1 MIQIMGLSIV
11 KKFLCSI
18 LVGLLFLSGC
28 SLIGSSNDDG
38 GITLRLPE
46 NSGRS
51 VTSEGSLV
59 AEGVSYYVVRV
70 RKYGEVEQ
78 EEKASPGATVTI
90 DGLYPGE
97 YTVAI
102 LGVGS
107 DGIVQVYG
115 RSTAVDVKPGDTSTA
130 AVRLDF
136 VSGMTLRIHLD
147 FFDSTGE
154 PEFFET
160 DSTLFNITATGG
172 GTSHIYTPSSWISVG
187 MTAFNI
193 FHSEDSD
200 TCVPRTVKNFLEP
213 GISYKFSV
221 KASDT
226 GWDKSY
232 YGSSDCVIENGE
244 NVVRVNL
251 R

>member
-1 MIQIMGLSIV
+1 MIQIMGLSIM

-18 LVGLLFLSGC
+18 LAGFLFLSGC
-28 SLIGSSNDDG
+28 SLIDSSNDDG

-90 DGLYPGE
+90 DGLLPGE

-102 LGVGS
+102 LGVDS

-115 RSTAVDVKPGDTSTA
+115 RSMAVDVKPGETSTA

-136 VSGMTLRIHLD
+136 VSEMTLRMLLY
-147 FFDSTGE
+147 FFDSAGE
-154 PEFFET
+154 DALF
-160 DSTLFNITATGG
+160 DSDNSTFVITASEG
-172 GTSHIYTPSSWISVG
+172 GTSYRYTANNSVDSG
-187 MTAFNI
+187 VATFWI
-193 FHSEDSD
+193 FHAENLA

-221 KASDT
+221 KAADS
-226 GWDKSY
+226 GWDKTYS
-232 YGSSDCVIENGE
+232 GSSDCVIENGE
-244 NVVRVNL
+244 NVVRVDL

>member
-18 LVGLLFLSGC
+18 LAGLLFLSGC
-28 SLIGSSNDDG
+28 SLIDSSNDDG

-59 AEGVSYYVVRV
+59 AEGVSYYVVRL
-70 RKYGEVEQ
+70 RKDGEVEQ
-78 EEKASPGATVTI
+78 EEKVSPGSTITI

-102 LGVGS
+102 LGVDS

-115 RSTAVDVKPGDTSTA
+115 RSPAVEVKPGETSSA
-130 AVRLDF
+130 AVRLEF
-136 VSGMTLRIHLD
+136 VSEMTLRMLLY
-147 FFDSTGE
+147 FFDSAGE
-154 PEFFET
+154 DALF
-160 DSTLFNITATGG
+160 DSDNSTFVITASEG
-172 GTSHIYTPSSWISVG
+172 GTSHSYTANNSVDSG
-187 MTAFNI
+187 FATFWI
-193 FHSEDSD
+193 FHAENFD

-221 KASDT
+221 KASDI
-226 GWDKSY
+226 GWDKTYS
-232 YGSSDCVIENGE
+232 GSSKYVIENGE
-244 NVVRVNL
+244 NVVRVDL

>member
-1 MIQIMGLSIV
+1 MR
-11 KKFLCSI
+11 KCF
-18 LVGLLFLSGC
+18 LFLAVVFTFFLAAC
-28 SLIGSSNDDG
+28 SLFNYSNGNG
-38 GITLRLPE
+38 GISLSLPD
-46 NSGRS
+46 NSKRS
-51 VTSEGSLV
+51 VTSEGSLA
-59 AEGVSYYVVRV
+59 AEGVSYYVVRL
-70 RKYGEVEQ
+70 RKDGEVEQ
-78 EEKASPGATVTI
+78 EEKASPGSTITI

-115 RSTAVDVKPGDTSTA
+115 RSTAVDVKPGDTSTV

-244 NVVRVNL
+244 NVVQVNL

>member
-1 MIQIMGLSIV
+1 MR
-11 KKFLCSI
+11 KCF
-18 LVGLLFLSGC
+18 LFLAVVFTFFLAAC
-28 SLIGSSNDDG
+28 SLFNSSNGNG
-38 GITLRLPE
+38 GISLCLPD
-46 NSGRS
+46 NSKRS

-59 AEGVSYYVVRV
+59 SEGVSYYVVRL
-70 RKYGEVEQ
+70 RKDGEVEQ
-78 EEKASPGATVTI
+78 EEKASPGSTITI

>member
-1 MIQIMGLSIV
+1 MR
-11 KKFLCSI
+11 KCF
-18 LVGLLFLSGC
+18 LFLAVVFTFFLAAC
-28 SLIGSSNDDG
+28 SLFNSSNGNG
-38 GITLRLPE
+38 GISLSLPD
-46 NSGRS
+46 NSKRS

-59 AEGVSYYVVRV
+59 AEGVSYYVVRL
-70 RKYGEVEQ
+70 RKDGEVEQ
-78 EEKASPGATVTI
+78 EEKASPGSTITI

-102 LGVGS
+102 LGVDS

-115 RSTAVDVKPGDTSTA
+115 RSPAVEVKPRDTSTA
-130 AVRLDF
+130 SVRLEF
-136 VSGMTLRIHLD
+136 VDGMSLRIHLD

-244 NVVRVNL
+244 NVVQVNL

>member
-1 MIQIMGLSIV
+1 MR
-11 KKFLCSI
+11 KCF
-18 LVGLLFLSGC
+18 LFLAVVFTFFLAAC
-28 SLIGSSNDDG
+28 SLFNSSNGNG
-38 GITLRLPE
+38 GISLSLPD
-46 NSGRS
+46 NSKRS
-51 VTSEGSLV
+51 VTSEGSLA
-59 AEGVSYYVVRV
+59 AEGVSYYVVRL
-70 RKYGEVEQ
+70 RKDGEVEQ
-78 EEKASPGATVTI
+78 EEKASPGSTITI

-115 RSTAVDVKPGDTSTA
+115 RSTAVDVKPGDTSTV

-244 NVVRVNL
+244 NVVQVNL

>member
-1 MIQIMGLSIV
+1 M

-18 LVGLLFLSGC
+18 LAGLLFLSGC
-28 SLIGSSNDDG
+28 SLIDSSNDDG

-59 AEGVSYYVVRV
+59 AEGVSYYVVRL
-70 RKYGEVEQ
+70 RKDGEVEQ
-78 EEKASPGATVTI
+78 EEKASPGSMITI

-102 LGVGS
+102 LGVDS

-115 RSTAVDVKPGDTSTA
+115 RSPAVEVKPRDTSTA
-130 AVRLDF
+130 SVRLEFVDGMSLRVF
-136 VSGMTLRIHLD
+136 FGIFNSDGEYELINSGGASVSVTVSGGGMSYSHTTSENVSEGSGGQD
-147 FFDSTGE
+147 FYNTDGVVTGL
-154 PEFFET
+154 PK
-160 DSTLFNITATGG
+160 
-172 GTSHIYTPSSWISVG
+172 
-187 MTAFNI
+187 
-193 FHSEDSD
+193 
-200 TCVPRTVKNFLEP
+200 TVRNFLEP

-221 KASDT
+221 TAYDSD
-226 GWDKSY
+226 WDKSY
-232 YGSSDCVIENGE
+232 SGSASYTMENGY
-244 NVVRVNL
+244 NSVGVNL

>member
-18 LVGLLFLSGC
+18 LAGLLFLSGC
-28 SLIGSSNDDG
+28 SLIDSSNDDG

-59 AEGVSYYVVRV
+59 AEGVSYYVVRL
-70 RKYGEVEQ
+70 RKDGEVEQ
-78 EEKASPGATVTI
+78 EEKVSPGSTITI

-102 LGVGS
+102 LGVDS

-115 RSTAVDVKPGDTSTA
+115 RSPAVEVKPGETSSA
-130 AVRLDF
+130 AVRLEF
-136 VSGMTLRIHLD
+136 VSEMTLRFRFY
-147 FFDSTGE
+147 FFDSAGE
-154 PEFFET
+154 DALF
-160 DSTLFNITATGG
+160 DSDNSTFVITASEG
-172 GTSHIYTPSSWISVG
+172 GTSHSYTANDSVDSG
-187 MTAFNI
+187 VATFWI
-193 FHSEDSD
+193 FHADNSG

-221 KASDT
+221 KASDI
-226 GWDKSY
+226 GWDKTYS
-232 YGSSDCVIENGE
+232 GSSKYVIENGE
-244 NVVRVNL
+244 NVVRVDL

>member
-1 MIQIMGLSIV
+1 MR
-11 KKFLCSI
+11 KCF
-18 LVGLLFLSGC
+18 LFLAVVFTFFLAAC
-28 SLIGSSNDDG
+28 SLFNSSNGNG
-38 GITLRLPE
+38 GISLSLPD
-46 NSGRS
+46 NSKRS
-51 VTSEGSLV
+51 VTSEGSLAV
-59 AEGVSYYVVRV
+59 EGVSYYVVRV

-90 DGLYPGE
+90 DGLLPGE

-221 KASDT
+221 KASDA
-226 GWDKSY
+226 GWDKTY